1 MAGVPDQA
9 LRAGLTREAAADAAW
24 VIASPDTHDV
34 LVRQAGR
41 PSQMSSY

>member
-1 MAGVPDQA
+1 MARVPDQA
-9 LRAGLTREAAADAAW
+9 LRAGLTRVAAADAAW